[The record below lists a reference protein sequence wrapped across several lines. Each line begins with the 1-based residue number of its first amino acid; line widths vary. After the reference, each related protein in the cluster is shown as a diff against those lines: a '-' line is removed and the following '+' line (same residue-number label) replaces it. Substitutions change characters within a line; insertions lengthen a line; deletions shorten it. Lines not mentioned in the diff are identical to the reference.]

1 MGGLTRRRE
10 SPYPSR
16 LVPSAAQAAKLEKAH
31 SMNKLVRFLAV
42 FGVGLVAMVIGYLV
56 ISGRIGF

>member
-1 MGGLTRRRE
+1 
-10 SPYPSR
+10 
-16 LVPSAAQAAKLEKAH
+16 
-31 SMNKLVRFLAV
+31 MNKLVRFLAV